1 MALNFKAITV
11 LLLCCAVGG
20 YFLYTTGRNRK
31 EVNVSK
37 ETAKSLLTLHGRRA
51 LGRTNLG
58 QQQQEQQQQP
68 QQQQQQRWELEQQ
81 QQRDRQQQLQQQQQ
95 QQSQQQ
101 PEQQPQEN
109 QNRGKQ
115 QAATTLPTTIA
126 TTTRPVF
133 KTTTRPVFNTTT
145 RPPLRMATAPRGN
158 RTTVTSLNRGRW
170 NKTMGGVKQRLNYKR
185 NRPVPMT
192 PDNATYFSMMPK
204 WIRQCEKFYLDI
216 GSGAGLT
223 VKRLINPSKYRGN
236 RLTKYHEEKF
246 GSEIQTYGKKEFF
259 SSHLCVLGFE
269 PRSGLYRKLM
279 QLENDYRWMG
289 YQVHFF
295 NFAVSDKDEHIRV
308 PIVSSKQRF
317 VPLTMMKHPYISVGG
332 LKTKSAKLS
341 GIITKVLKAKPISMI
356 RINIGGDEFKVLN
369 DLLSQGLLCSDRIE
383 LILVQ
388 LRNLGV
394 AKQPNQNDNA
404 AKKAEFD
411 DFMKR
416 VGEQT
421 CKPTKIKEFNEK
433 TFALRSRDGETLVQR
448 LGPNGPKRGGL
459 NAMGKTRLGGA
470 FNGGVP
476 QNPAGG
482 ENANVNLNANV
493 GDKRGVNREGR
504 MREGR
509 MREGGMRAGRI
520 ARQDNQR
527 MGREGVLGRQT
538 NRDRRAAA

>member
-37 ETAKSLLTLHGRRA
+37 ETAKSLPSLHGRRA
-51 LGRTNLG
+51 RGRTSLE
-58 QQQQEQQQQP
+58 QQQLQQQQQQP
-68 QQQQQQRWELEQQ
+68 QQQQRWELEQR
-81 QQRDRQQQLQQQQQ
+81 QQRDRQQQQQ

-101 PEQQPQEN
+101 PDQQQQPQEN
-109 QNRGKQ
+109 QNREQ
-115 QAATTLPTTIA
+115 QQVVTTLPTIA

-158 RTTVTSLNRGRW
+158 RTNMTSSNRGRW
-170 NKTMGGVKQRLNYKR
+170 NKTMGGIKQRLNYKR

-204 WIRQCEKFYLDI
+204 WIRQCKNFYLDI

-269 PRSGLYRKLM
+269 PRAGLYRKLM

-295 NFAVSDKDEHIRV
+295 NFAVSDKDEHVRV
-308 PIVSSKQRF
+308 PTVSSKQRF
-317 VPLTMMKHPYISVGG
+317 VPLTMMKHPYISVRG
-332 LKTKSAKLS
+332 LKTKSVKLS

-394 AKQPNQNDNA
+394 AKLPNENDNA

-411 DFMKR
+411 GFMKR

-433 TFALRSRDGETLVQR
+433 TFALRSRDEETLVQR
-448 LGPNGPKRGGL
+448 LGPNEPKRGGL
-459 NAMGKTRLGGA
+459 NGKGKTSLGDA

-476 QNPAGG
+476 QSPAGG
-482 ENANVNLNANV
+482 ENANENLNANV
-493 GDKRGVNREGR
+493 GDRRGVNREGG
-504 MREGR
+504 MRE
-509 MREGGMRAGRI
+509 GRI

-527 MGREGVLGRQT
+527 MGREGVLGRKT
-538 NRDRRAAA
+538 NTDRRAAA

>member
-20 YFLYTTGRNRK
+20 YFLYTTGRSRK
-31 EVNVSK
+31 DVNVSK
-37 ETAKSLLTLHGRRA
+37 ETVKSLPSLHGRRTG
-51 LGRTNLG
+51 GRTSLG
-58 QQQQEQQQQP
+58 Q

-81 QQRDRQQQLQQQQQ
+81 QQRDRQQQLQQPQQQ
-95 QQSQQQ
+95 QPQQQ
-101 PEQQPQEN
+101 PEQQQQPREN
-109 QNRGKQ
+109 QNREQ
-115 QAATTLPTTIA
+115 QRAATTLPTTIV

-133 KTTTRPVFNTTT
+133 FNATT
-145 RPPLRMATAPRGN
+145 RPPLRMTTGPRGN
-158 RTTVTSLNRGRW
+158 RTIKTSLNRGRW
-170 NKTMGGVKQRLNYKR
+170 NKTMIGVRQRLNFR
-185 NRPVPMT
+185 RSRPVPMT

-204 WIRQCEKFYLDI
+204 WIRQCKKFYLDI

-246 GSEIQTYGKKEFF
+246 GSDIQTFGKDDFF
-259 SSHLCVLGFE
+259 SSRLCVLGFE

-279 QLENDYRWMG
+279 QLESDYRWAG

-295 NFAVSDKDEHIRV
+295 NFAVSDKDEHVRFPTVSPKQRIV
-308 PIVSSKQRF
+308 PI
-317 VPLTMMKHPYISVGG
+317 TMRRNPYISVGG
-332 LKTKSAKLS
+332 LKTKSVKLS

-356 RINIGGDEFKVLN
+356 RINIRGDEFKVLN

-394 AKQPNQNDNA
+394 AKQPNNNDNA
-404 AKKAEFD
+404 AKRAEFD
-411 DFMKR
+411 EFMKR

-433 TFALRSRDGETLVQR
+433 TFTLRSRDDETLVQR
-448 LGPNGPKRGGL
+448 LRPNEPNRNAL
-459 NAMGKTRLGGA
+459 NVKGMKRLGGG

-482 ENANVNLNANV
+482 ENAKVNMNVNM
-493 GDKRGVNREGR
+493 GEKGGVNREGG
-504 MREGR
+504 MRERR
-509 MREGGMRAGRI
+509 MREGGMREGRI

-527 MGREGVLGRQT
+527 TGREGVLGRQANT
-538 NRDRRAAA
+538 DGRGGA